1 MILALLAGALIF
13 SIHNL
18 ALAKSEVA
26 RHLGSEVLAQ
36 GVVSSDPSKTKA
48 RVFGSRASTPKTT
61 FLMRLETI
69 SSQDTAWKSL
79 RVPVR
84 VLISQEVNL
93 FPGMRIEITARVV
106 KSKERKV
113 AALLIGKSES
123 LKVLKEPKSLASL
136 EVVRSA
142 LREKANEIGGDSG
155 SLIPGMV
162 IGDTTLQT
170 PEFSKQMLDAGLSH
184 LTAVSGANFAIVSAF
199 LFALIGVAIPNRKVQ
214 VITTIFALAIF
225 VLLVRPTPSVLRAAV
240 MTLVFLIAKISGQRN
255 VAVNSLAIAISLLLL
270 INPFQAFEAGFILSV
285 LATSGL
291 IFLAPSIA
299 ERIKG
304 PKIVGEMVSI
314 PTAATLFCSPY
325 LMLLSGGLNLS
336 AIPLNIAVAPA
347 VPFVTVF
354 AFLATILVLPI
365 PILADFLLFFANFG
379 ASWIVYVSTWSNR
392 APSFVTSPL
401 LILLFGAA
409 FIGNRYFDFATKVKV
424 LIPIT
429 LLLVLFISN
438 QRLAFPGEDWKVG
451 QCDVGQGDALLVNL
465 GIGSA
470 ILFDAGPDP
479 RALDRCLDLFRIS
492 KLPLIFIS
500 HAHADH
506 YQGLI
511 DLKGR
516 EIGEIWSNSATNTFG
531 DKPIEIKEVRKGLSA
546 ELGEVSLE
554 ILWPET
560 GKESFDSIQGD
571 GSGENNRS
579 VVALVTVSGKKLL
592 VTGDIEPGAQGR
604 LLEQLPDLD
613 LIKVPHHGS
622 KFQDL
627 RLFESAEVFLISVGA
642 NSYGHPNEG
651 LISHLEQLGQVF
663 RTDKDG
669 AIALAWQGGRS
680 NEILSARLLGKEW
693 WRISWH

>member
-1 MILALLAGALIF
+1 MA
-13 SIHNL
+13 
-18 ALAKSEVA
+18 
-26 RHLGSEVLAQ
+26 
-36 GVVSSDPSKTKA
+36 
-48 RVFGSRASTPKTT
+48 
-61 FLMRLETI
+61 
-69 SSQDTAWKSL
+69 
-79 RVPVR
+79 
-84 VLISQEVNL
+84 
-93 FPGMRIEITARVV
+93 
-106 KSKERKV
+106 
-113 AALLIGKSES
+113 
-123 LKVLKEPKSLASL
+123 
-136 EVVRSA
+136 
-142 LREKANEIGGDSG
+142 
-155 SLIPGMV
+155 
-162 IGDTTLQT
+162 
-170 PEFSKQMLDAGLSH
+170 
-184 LTAVSGANFAIVSAF
+184 
-199 LFALIGVAIPNRKVQ
+199 
-214 VITTIFALAIF
+214 
-225 VLLVRPTPSVLRAAV
+225 
-240 MTLVFLIAKISGQRN
+240 LVFLIAKISGRKN
-255 VAVNSLAIAISLLLL
+255 VATNALAIAIAFLLL

-304 PKIVGEMVSI
+304 PKFVGEMISI

-325 LMLLSGGLNLS
+325 LMFLSGELNLS

-347 VPFVTVF
+347 VPFVTIL
-354 AFLATILVLPI
+354 AFLATILAI
-365 PILADFLLFFANFG
+365 PTSLLADFLLFFANFG
-379 ASWIVYVSTWSNR
+379 TSWIVYVSTWSDKV
-392 APSFVTSPL
+392 PSLVTSPSVILLIGLAVILYQKLDSRLTFKFFIPFTLL
-401 LILLFGAA
+401 LILL
-409 FIGNRYFDFATKVKV
+409 V
-424 LIPIT
+424 
-429 LLLVLFISN
+429 SS
-438 QRLAFPGEDWKVG
+438 QRLVFPGKDWKVG

-465 GIGSA
+465 GGGSA
-470 ILFDAGPDP
+470 ILFDAGPDT
-479 RALDRCLDLFRIS
+479 RSLDRCLDLFRIS

-560 GKESFDSIQGD
+560 GKENFDSIQGD